1 MTANPKTTKKTTS
14 IADQFTY
21 QKLPNHF
28 ERDTHIHVQGLE
40 IYKVHV
46 LAGETPEKDIIVVEY
61 KESPN
66 LSFYDA
72 EGKLVDIDHYL
83 PDEYKAADMSG
94 ADVVISNL
102 PATTRDTLTG

>member
-1 MTANPKTTKKTTS
+1 MSTNPKTTKKTAT
-14 IADQFTY
+14 IADQFTF
-21 QKLPNHF
+21 QKVPNHF
-28 ERDTHIHVQGLE
+28 EQDTHIHVQGLE
-40 IYKVHV
+40 IHKVHV

-83 PDEYKAADMSG
+83 PCLLYTSP
-94 ADVVISNL
+94 S
-102 PATTRDTLTG
+102 PRDGLLSRMPSSA